1 MSAGELRR
9 VAGQIGGAAVLL
21 TLIGPSSARASGET
35 VDKLLGALPPGK
47 TVVVRFKATVN
58 NPFPINTAQVS
69 TQGTVTGGN
78 FSSVLTDDPD
88 VGGASDPTVTPID
101 AAPDMV
107 ITKTDGATTTAAGQS
122 VVYTLQVT
130 NVGNQGAANVLVS
143 ETVPADT
150 TFNAGSST
158 PGWSCANGSP
168 AGTPCTFALGAVPV
182 SAIPIPLSF
191 AVNVVPSPAGSQIVN
206 TATVGDDGTNG
217 PDRNPLDNTATD
229 TDTLGPAADLAV
241 TKTNGRT
248 QIISGST
255 TVYTIT
261 VTNAGPAGVV
271 GATVT
276 DTPPSI
282 LSGLSW
288 TCVPAGGA
296 TCAASGTGPI
306 NTLVNLP
313 AGSSLVFK
321 LTATLDPLAAGTVA
335 NTASVSVPSG
345 TVDAFPGNNSA
356 TDTDA
361 ITPRAAVGDFDGD
374 GRSDIALFNKVTGEV
389 REWRM
394 NGFVVNDVSVGI
406 QANLNA
412 RIVGTGDYDGNGV
425 SDLLW
430 QDQTTFAVSL
440 WMNGTT
446 TGPALPA
453 PPFAFPVVGS
463 GDYDGDGTSDILW
476 QNTTT
481 RELVLWVMG
490 GGSVTAA
497 QSVGT
502 TGPNRSVRAS
512 EDYNNDGRSDLFLMN
527 VSTMATQ
534 VRFMDGLNASTQ
546 QSTNNSGL
554 VGWDV
559 VGTSHFH
566 LDPNPIVV
574 WHTFK
579 AQQPELWMMNG
590 ASVTRGFTSQSKTG
604 PVSVVG
610 AGDYDGDGHADI
622 LWYNQTST
630 QLRVW
635 LMNGFTVTGDGK
647 IGTLPAPA
655 TDWIVVNAR

>member
-1 MSAGELRR
+1 MKQVASRIVGFAAGIALLVPASAS
-9 VAGQIGGAAVLL
+9 
-21 TLIGPSSARASGET
+21 PSGET
-35 VDKLLGALPPGK
+35 VNKLLGALPPGK
-47 TVVVRFKATVN
+47 IVVVRFKATVN

-69 TQGTVTGGN
+69 TQGRITGGN
-78 FSSVLTDDPD
+78 FSTVLTDDPD
-88 VGGASDPTVTPID
+88 VAGAADPTVTPID
-101 AAPDMV
+101 AAPDLV
-107 ITKTDGATTTAAGQS
+107 ITKTDGASTTAAGQT

-130 NVGNQGAANVLVS
+130 NVGDQGATGVLVS

-158 PGWSCANGSP
+158 VGWSCANGS
-168 AGTPCTFALGAVPV
+168 ATGTLCTFTLGAVPV
-182 SAIPIPLSF
+182 SAVPIPLSF

-206 TATVGDDGTNG
+206 TATVADDGANG
-217 PDRNPLDNTATD
+217 PDRNLLDNTATD
-229 TDTLGPAADLAV
+229 TDTLGPAADLSI
-241 TKTNGRT
+241 TKSNGRT

-276 DTPPSI
+276 DTPPAI
-282 LSGLSW
+282 LTGVSW

-296 TCAASGTGPI
+296 TCAASGTGSI
-306 NTLVNLP
+306 NSLVDLP
-313 AGSSLVFK
+313 AGSSVVYK

-335 NTASVSVPSG
+335 NTATVSVPSG
-345 TVDAFPGNNSA
+345 TVDAFPGNNSS

-361 ITPRAAVGDFDGD
+361 ITPRAAMGDFDGD

-394 NGFVVNDVSVGI
+394 NGFVVNDVSVGV

-412 RIVGTGDYDGNGV
+412 RIVGVGDYDGNGV

-453 PPFAFPVVGS
+453 PPFAYPVVGS

-476 QNTTT
+476 QNTAT

-490 GGSVTAA
+490 GGSVTTA

-502 TGPNRSVRAS
+502 TGPSRAVRAS
-512 EDYNNDGRSDLFLMN
+512 EDYNNDGRMDLFIMN

-546 QSTNNSGL
+546 LSTNNAGL
-554 VGWDV
+554 AGWDV

-579 AQQPELWMMNG
+579 ATQPELWMMNG

-647 IGTLPAPA
+647 IGTLPSPA